1 VSDLPEIGGGGGR
14 GASMSCIH
22 TSCMMYIIYY
32 YISCTP
38 TRVISIL
45 CIVYIISN
53 MMRKR
58 ISLPLFLYTYIY
70 IYISTCASSP
80 PRASAANPISELT
93 ANPTHPSRFL
103 LSQNRAPSSAVVVR
117 SYIAELRGQIKQLES
132 ELREAEGG
140 QKKSAADGGHGE
152 EETEEVHCDL
162 RLGDD

>member
-1 VSDLPEIGGGGGR
+1 
-14 GASMSCIH
+14 
-22 TSCMMYIIYY
+22 
-32 YISCTP
+32 
-38 TRVISIL
+38 
-45 CIVYIISN
+45 

-70 IYISTCASSP
+70 ISTCASYP

-117 SYIAELRGQIKQLES
+117 SYIAALRGLIKQLES